1 MASLIHRITEH
12 RKFLAYAQI
21 ALIYVIPIVLF
32 YYRILPEGLRMIALG
47 VMCLFIYGIM
57 RREHLD
63 HSHIGL
69 AVPIKKHFKPYLL
82 WTLTAALFI
91 IGYSLVFDFTPSAT
105 WWINPHFWFPFLLVS
120 FFQEFAYRGFLPIL
134 LKRITRSPLIEIFL
148 NAFLF
153 TLLHVLFPHLFIALP
168 LAFLGGLFFST
179 LYHFYPDLVLVS
191 VSHAI
196 LNFIAVMFGFFVL
209 AV

>member
-1 MASLIHRITEH
+1 
-12 RKFLAYAQI
+12 
-21 ALIYVIPIVLF
+21 
-32 YYRILPEGLRMIALG
+32 MIALG